1 MSFGV
6 SKLLM
11 IGAPLP
17 FFLYNLKCLKDTYY
31 NRRVLYRSIIYNVV
45 PTQIFTMGVLIVAVS
60 CEWIVQ
66 ERFWISFGMQF
77 VFFLTYMYLTGL
89 LYHFARLKKREE
101 LAEGLL
107 DGSMRD
113 SIGGGDDSVRADDE
127 HKTALAARQ
136 AA

>member
-11 IGAPLP
+11 IGAPVP
-17 FFLYNLKCLKDTYY
+17 FFLYNLKCLKDTYI
-31 NRRVLYRSIIYNVV
+31 NRRLLYRAIIYNVV
-45 PTQIFTMGVLIVAVS
+45 PTQIFTIGVLIVAVS
-60 CEWIVQ
+60 CDWIVQ

-77 VFFLTYMYLTGL
+77 IFFLTYMYLTGL

-101 LAEGLL
+101 HAAGLL

-113 SIGGGDDSVRADDE
+113 SIGGDDSVTADDE
-127 HKTALAARQ
+127 HKKVLAARQ